1 MKNGSQRTKK
11 NSYRIKKRKRPALY
25 LNLSFSLSKKKFL
38 PQKRHPL
45 TSPQACTRDQKKQI
59 LKKVCGALSFPTTDI
74 KIAQKEQKKT
84 SKNNQKK
91 I

>member
-1 MKNGSQRTKK
+1 
-11 NSYRIKKRKRPALY
+11 
-25 LNLSFSLSKKKFL
+25 
-38 PQKRHPL
+38 L

-74 KIAQKEQKKT
+74 KIAQKEQKKKP